1 MTSAEIRW
9 NHESLVLNWAGVFLL
24 PWLLIDKNPF
34 CSQVRSEEWW
44 NRYDSASEYKERY
57 KGVSRFSNEPIDTSV
72 ISLFGKPEKPKNPE
86 QPEQL

>member
-34 CSQVRSEEWW
+34 CSQVRSEELGV
-44 NRYDSASEYKERY
+44 RSGGIGMILLVSIRKDT
-57 KGVSRFSNEPIDTSV
+57 KGSHVSRMS
-72 ISLFGKPEKPKNPE
+72 
-86 QPEQL
+86 Q